1 MRVASCHPRALA
13 VGQTFPFCGVA
24 SDRVYSKCMLPC
36 KWVSSY
42 LAFPSLPCEHG
53 GLFLLHFPG
62 GYPRLT
68 LSAILPYEARTFLT
82 VIPFGDIQ
90 RDRSAELSG
99 ILYHIL
105 GDLSMGEGD
114 FVLPEGGNHL
124 RQPKGRPNY
133 DSKNLMHF
141 GRSPAKRK
149 RFAVEVV

>member
-1 MRVASCHPRALA
+1 
-13 VGQTFPFCGVA
+13 
-24 SDRVYSKCMLPC
+24 MLPC

-62 GYPRLT
+62 GYPRLM

-99 ILYHIL
+99 ILYHIF
-105 GDLSMGEGD
+105 GDLSMVGKIFLYWRARTISNSRKGD
-114 FVLPEGGNHL
+114 
-124 RQPKGRPNY
+124 RI
-133 DSKNLMHF
+133 
-141 GRSPAKRK
+141 
-149 RFAVEVV
+149 